1 MSDMD
6 LLRYKES
13 TNQPDTP
20 RAISDADRD
29 ALLNTM
35 KIEPTNPL
43 QLMNPLY
50 KFDAAIGRAAME
62 IAGPGKF
69 KSALKL
75 IPLTVDKGR
84 NIASLIKFD
93 DQLMKLNPTERKE
106 LATLALPRLR
116 EGLDKIDSVYKSDVM
131 GNKKATASLISDL
144 DLNKQD
150 YGSLLRKIQSI
161 VDGTYKPMNTGGI
174 ATLMPNNG

>member
-13 TNQPDTP
+13 IGQPDTP

-35 KIEPTNPL
+35 KIEPNNPL
-43 QLMNPLY
+43 ELINPLF
-50 KFDAAIGRAAME
+50 KFEQRIGKTAME

-131 GNKKATASLISDL
+131 GSKSIPAGFISNL

-150 YGSLLRKIQSI
+150 YGSLMRKIQSI

-174 ATLMPNNG
+174 ATLMPK